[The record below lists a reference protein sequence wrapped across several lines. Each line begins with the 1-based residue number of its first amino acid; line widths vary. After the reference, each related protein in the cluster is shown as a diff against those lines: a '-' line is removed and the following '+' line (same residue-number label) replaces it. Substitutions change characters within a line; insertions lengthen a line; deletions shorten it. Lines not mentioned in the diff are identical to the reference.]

1 VPEPLGAEERTVLV
15 TGGAGYV
22 GSALV
27 PRLLDEGY
35 RVKVLDTFW
44 FGRDVLKPWRSNQ
57 NLIEIESDLRDANS
71 VSNALDGCSDV
82 IHLACISND
91 PSYELDPDLGRSIN
105 YEAFGPLIDL
115 AVKQG
120 VNRFVYAS
128 SSSVYGV
135 KAEDEVS
142 EELSLEPLTD
152 YSRFKAMCEPEL
164 LRLKSENFAPV
175 VLRPATVCGY
185 SPRLRLD
192 LTVNILTNHAI
203 NRGEITVF
211 GGSQTRPNI
220 HIDDMVDAYLLTL
233 ASPAE
238 KISGQI
244 YNVGFNNMSVNQIAE
259 AVRGVISPDIRI
271 KVETTDDLRSYRV
284 TSQKIKTELGFTA
297 KFSVEEAIRDLKD
310 AFKKELIPDSF
321 LDPRYFNLA
330 TMKILLNTV

>member
-1 VPEPLGAEERTVLV
+1 
-15 TGGAGYV
+15 
-22 GSALV
+22 
-27 PRLLDEGY
+27 
-35 RVKVLDTFW
+35 VKVLDTFW

-57 NLIEIESDLRDANS
+57 NLLEIEADLRDANS
-71 VSNALDGCSDV
+71 VNSALDGCSDV

-105 YEAFGPLIDL
+105 YDAFGPLINL

-120 VNRFVYAS
+120 VSRFVYAS

-135 KAEDEVS
+135 KSEDEVS
-142 EELSLEPLTD
+142 EELNLEPLTD
-152 YSRFKAMCEPEL
+152 YSKFKAMCEPEL

-238 KISGQI
+238 RISGQI
-244 YNVGFNNMSVNQIAE
+244 YNVGFNNMSVSQIAE
-259 AVRGVISPDIRI
+259 AVKRVVSPGVEIRF
-271 KVETTDDLRSYRV
+271 EPTDDLRSYRV
-284 TSQKIKTELGFTA
+284 TSRKIKSELGFVA
-297 KFSVEEAIRDLKD
+297 RFSVEDAIRDLKD
-310 AFKKELIPDSF
+310 AFMAQRIPDS
-321 LDPRYFNLA
+321 LTDSRYFNLT
-330 TMKILLNTV
+330 TMQALTRAS

>member
-1 VPEPLGAEERTVLV
+1 
-15 TGGAGYV
+15 
-22 GSALV
+22 V

-35 RVKVLDTFW
+35 RVKVLDTYW
-44 FGRDVLKPWRSNQ
+44 FGRDILQPWRSNQ
-57 NLIEIESDLRDANS
+57 NLIEIEGDLRDAS
-71 VSNALDGCSDV
+71 AVSSALVGCSDV

-120 VNRFVYAS
+120 INRFIYAS

-135 KAEDEVS
+135 KAEDQVS

-152 YSRFKAMCEPEL
+152 YSKFKAMCEPEL
-164 LRLKSENFAPV
+164 LRLRSDKFTPV

-220 HIDDMVDAYLLTL
+220 HIEDMVHAYLLML
-233 ASPAE
+233 ASPVE

-244 YNVGFNNMSVNQIAE
+244 YNVGFNNMSLNQIAD
-259 AVRGVISPDIRI
+259 AVKGVISPDIKI

-297 KFSVEEAIRDLKD
+297 KFSVEDAIRDLKG
-310 AFKKELIPDSF
+310 AFRKRLIPDSF
-321 LDPRYFNLA
+321 SDPRYFNLA
-330 TMKILLNTV
+330 TMKILLTTA